1 MENLKK
7 TLKTGKPKFLADE
20 DADDGDLYAPDHIIQ
35 KLYDRADEK
44 IKGLFE
50 DCMKVEHTNSILHA
64 YEFNQHIIGLR
75 LTKDH
80 TLLDYHQEDIKHLLE
95 LTPYLQDIYVQLI
108 HPMEQELKDK
118 LLIKFRLV
126 NEGEL
131 FCSDFQF
138 RFSDPKSQD
147 YIGFLGKSNED
158 T

>member
-1 MENLKK
+1 
-7 TLKTGKPKFLADE
+7 
-20 DADDGDLYAPDHIIQ
+20 
-35 KLYDRADEK
+35 
-44 IKGLFE
+44 
-50 DCMKVEHTNSILHA
+50 MKVEHKYSILHD

-75 LTKDH
+75 VIKEH
-80 TLLDYHQEDIKHLLE
+80 PLLAYRDEDIKHFLE
-95 LTPYLQDIYVQLI
+95 LTPYFCDLYLRFI
-108 HPMEQELKDK
+108 HPMEADLKDK

-158 T
+158 TQNEIKFELDSLIKQYRTEFREYAKEVAKKEFPFHLRKLRKE